1 MPEMVMKSGQ
11 PGLSYAKQ
19 QRIYELIKLSKDR
32 DSLKGKF
39 MLTVQDKADAM
50 TAKEKKLEL
59 EEIFAFKLMLANKLN
74 HNIKQLSM
82 IEAAIDD
89 SKDSDETKKLERR
102 KRTGEQLVSAQKTEL
117 SKLTSKRIA
126 KQVNVSCSTVIYQYN
141 QYTNKR
147 L

>member
-1 MPEMVMKSGQ
+1 MEVS
-11 PGLSYAKQ
+11 
-19 QRIYELIKLSKDR
+19 
-32 DSLKGKF
+32 
-39 MLTVQDKADAM
+39 TM

-59 EEIFAFKLMLANKLN
+59 EEIFSFKFMLTNKLN
-74 HNIKQLSM
+74 HNTNELLM

-89 SKDSDETKKLERR
+89 SKDSDETKRLERR